1 MYAIIDSDDEGWVDG
16 GVESPP
22 RRREKPPVDAEVVDL
37 DAEGAAV
44 VEQLNKRLER
54 DSEVLGLAS
63 LHAAQRRRAER
74 RSEVPAHAQVI
85 DVDDAAST
93 DLLYEQRQRLPAF
106 LREHAHQLPA
116 TDVAMNP
123 QSLPG
128 TELYNRFFAAWAQ
141 VPNKSMRLVFHG
153 TSEENIDA
161 ICAEGLDPKRRRG
174 QALGPGEYFA
184 GTPGVSI
191 GYCKGGRKMLVFC
204 ILIDASGVT
213 SYNEA
218 IPGGIAVIHKAEH
231 QLPLAVV
238 TFDRD
243 KVRGGLALPG
253 PARRARKPMS
263 ESKRWFYGID
273 RRDKR
278 RRERDQRVAAE
289 SHRRNAAQGLLQL
302 SAPAGDATAAPAEDA
317 TAAPA
322 GDATAAP
329 AEDATAAPAED
340 ADRQQREVEAFM
352 YDGMTDEQ
360 MLTLLGV

>member
-1 MYAIIDSDDEGWVDG
+1 MYAIIDSDDEGWMDVG
-16 GVESPP
+16 LESPP

-37 DAEGAAV
+37 EAEGAAV
-44 VEQLNKRLER
+44 VEQLSQRLER
-54 DSEVLGLAS
+54 DSEVLSLAA
-63 LHAAQRRRAER
+63 LHAAQKRRAER
-74 RSEVPAHAQVI
+74 RSGVPAHAEVI

-93 DLLYEQRQRLPAF
+93 DLLYEQRQRLPEF
-106 LREHAHQLPA
+106 LRDHQLQLPA
-116 TDVAMNP
+116 TDVTMNP
-123 QSLPG
+123 HSFPG
-128 TELYNRFFAAWAQ
+128 TKLYERFFAAWAQ

-153 TSEENIDA
+153 TSEDNIEA

-184 GTPGVSI
+184 GTPGVSL
-191 GYCKGGRKMLVFC
+191 GYCRGGRKMLVFC

-218 IPGGIAVIHKAEH
+218 IPGGIAVIHKPEH

-238 TFDRD
+238 TFDPG
-243 KVRGGLALPG
+243 KLPGALARRAADAVGVPG

-273 RRDKR
+273 GREKR

-289 SHRRNAAQGLLQL
+289 SQRRNAAQGLLQL

-322 GDATAAP
+322 
-329 AEDATAAPAED
+329 EDATAAPADDTARE
-340 ADRQQREVEAFM
+340 QREVEASM

>member
-1 MYAIIDSDDEGWVDG
+1 MYAIIDSDDEGWMDG
-16 GVESPP
+16 GVGGVGLPP

-37 DAEGAAV
+37 EADDATLAA
-44 VEQLNKRLER
+44 QLSKRFER
-54 DSEVLGLAS
+54 DSEVHGLAA
-63 LHAAQRRRAER
+63 LRAAQKRRAER
-74 RSEVPAHAQVI
+74 RSEVPAHAEVI

-106 LREHAHQLPA
+106 LRENEHQLAA

-123 QSLPG
+123 HSLPG
-128 TELYNRFFAAWAQ
+128 TPLYERFFAAWAQ

-184 GTPGVSI
+184 GTPGVSL

-218 IPGGIAVIHKAEH
+218 IPGGIAVIHKPEH

-243 KVRGGLALPG
+243 KVRPGLALPG
-253 PARRARKPMS
+253 PTRRARKPVMQS
-263 ESKRWFYGID
+263 ESKRRVYGIE
-273 RRDKR
+273 RREKR
-278 RRERDQRVAAE
+278 RREGHQRVASE

-302 SAPAGDATAAPAEDA
+302 SAPAEDATAAPTEDA

-322 GDATAAP
+322 DDT
-329 AEDATAAPAED
+329 E
-340 ADRQQREVEAFM
+340 RQQREVEASM

-360 MLTLLGV
+360 MLTMLGV